1 MGIFDRFFSRKPKVD
16 FGYDEINDIWQNI
29 TDDLPRGALS
39 QFIEDAE
46 DVFTT
51 AFVDHDLPS
60 EEVIAARQQFED
72 LLSEFHIDIRDF
84 DWDAWRDWYEG
95 QS

>member
-1 MGIFDRFFSRKPKVD
+1 MGFFDWFRRKPQVD
-16 FGYDEINDIWQNI
+16 FGYDEVNEIWENI

-39 QFIEDAE
+39 HFIEDAG

-60 EEVIAARQQFED
+60 EEVKQAREEFEN
-72 LLSEFHIDIRDF
+72 LLAEYAIDISEF

-95 QS
+95 TT